1 MQSSKSL
8 RIEFCDKIL
17 AAIDYFNLLSDHTK
31 QLKIDKNCQQFDV
44 FDLCKDCLNMSAL
57 PQGAFAACKLRDY
70 EYDLTI
76 SRRRPNADN
85 KEIENLSGNKKL
97 MEYNPFKYNEKLMNS
112 IWSIYNRYSPHNIKN
127 NVFNDNDYEQQSKMT
142 AVSQPIAYT
151 TAAMGTIN
159 DQTSANDN

>member
-1 MQSSKSL
+1 MLSSKSL

-17 AAIDYFNLLSDHTK
+17 AAIDYFNLLNNHK

-57 PQGAFAACKLRDY
+57 PQGAFAACKMR

-76 SRRRPNADN
+76 SRRPTNADN

-142 AVSQPIAYT
+142 ACSQPIAYT
-151 TAAMGTIN
+151 TAAMGSAIN